1 MCQSC
6 SCAANGAAAVMD
18 AASGGAAAMPAFVQS
33 MLDMLNHAGLA
44 MMISIGHRTGLF
56 DTMTRGVCCETG
68 APAAWNSE
76 ELAKAAGLS
85 ERYVREW
92 LGAMVTGRIVTLG
105 TDGRYTL
112 PKEHAAW
119 LTRAAEPN
127 NIAVT
132 AQWVGL
138 LGKVED
144 EVVAAFTH
152 GRGVPY
158 SSYGKRFHDVMAD
171 ENRQT
176 AVLALD
182 SAIVP
187 LVEGLHER
195 LERGISVLDIA
206 CGKGL
211 GMLHLAK
218 RYPRSRFTGVDFSA
232 EAITMG
238 RDEARAAGVRNLE
251 LIVGDVT
258 SFGSSGVY
266 DLVTGFDAIHD
277 QAKPAAV
284 LANIRRLLAPGGV
297 FLMQDIKARTAHADN
312 LDHPMG
318 PFLYT
323 ISTMHCMSV
332 SLANGGPGLGAA
344 WGREKALEMLG
355 EAGFGNVGVNEL
367 DHDLI
372 NYYYVCRR
380 DAA

>member
-1 MCQSC
+1 
-6 SCAANGAAAVMD
+6 
-18 AASGGAAAMPAFVQS
+18 
-33 MLDMLNHAGLA
+33 

-56 DTMTRGVCCETG
+56 DAMTRGACPETG
-68 APAAWNSE
+68 APASWTSA

-92 LGAMVTGRIVTLG
+92 LGAMVTGRVVSLG
-105 TDGRYTL
+105 GDGRYTL
-112 PKEHAAW
+112 PAAHAQW

-127 NIAVT
+127 NLAVT
-132 AQWVGL
+132 AQWVSV
-138 LGKVED
+138 LGRVED

-158 SSYGKRFHDVMAD
+158 AAYGKRFHDVMAD

-182 SAIVP
+182 SAIIP

-195 LERGISVLDIA
+195 LERGIRVLDIA
-206 CGKGL
+206 CGKGMCL
-211 GMLHLAK
+211 LHLAR
-218 RYPRSRFTGVDFSA
+218 RYPRSRFTGVDISA
-232 EAITMG
+232 EAIAMG

-258 SFGSSGVY
+258 DFGAEGAY

-277 QAKPAAV
+277 QARPDAV
-284 LANIRRLLAPGGV
+284 LANIRRVLAPGGV

-344 WGREKALEMLG
+344 WGREKALQMLG
-355 EAGFGNVGVNEL
+355 EAGFGDVKVNEL
-367 DHDLI
+367 GHDMI
-372 NYYYVCRR
+372 NDYYVCRE
-380 DAA
+380 